1 MNVKIGYQRLI
12 CNMWYDIFQVAAA
25 AGIPEELVSK
35 AKQSRSEKKAR
46 KAMSKLGKAS
56 LYTRLTKAC
65 LSLVRHHLYT
75 RLTKACLLN
84 KKRYVKD
91 LLNIACQGIFKLG
104 KNNELLK
111 IYKDLICQ

>member
-1 MNVKIGYQRLI
+1 MNVKIGYRRLI
-12 CNMWYDIFQVAAA
+12 CNLWYDIFQVAAA

-65 LSLVRHHLYT
+65 L
-75 RLTKACLLN
+75 LN

-104 KNNELLK
+104 KNNELLN
-111 IYKDLICQ
+111 IYIKRFNMPVSIRCCC